1 MDGILTRKA
10 LVRPWNYTFVIQCES
25 KPIAM
30 TNLRLLLSLKDECGF
45 VVYTIRLASQPQ
57 LLILLQCII
66 ENSFADIP
74 GTLTAAFQ
82 ASAVNLVSANDDHY
96 KPTAGYSY
104 DVRRFCVPGE
114 RLRPPLAEPAPR
126 PGLSRGSS
134 GIDTPILLDL
144 TIYRSPARSN

>member
-96 KPTAGYSY
+96 KPTAGCSY
-104 DVRRFCVPGE
+104 DVRTTKRE
-114 RLRPPLAEPAPR
+114 PPDEE
-126 PGLSRGSS
+126 
-134 GIDTPILLDL
+134 
-144 TIYRSPARSN
+144 SPFRTN